1 MSAYERADLLYQSKQ
16 FEKAIEVLREA
27 IGVDPE
33 RPDCF
38 RLMALSLQR
47 LDRFDEAIEAANRA
61 VALEPDYG
69 YNFYVLG
76 HVLRLAGKTGE
87 GRRAIDQSISL
98 DSEFASSFV
107 ERSFLDLAE
116 NHGES
121 ALENADAALALES
134 ENVQALVA
142 RAWALKSCQRYEE
155 SLEAIERALTVDPST
170 LDGHATK
177 GYVLISLR
185 RFPEASES
193 FREALRLRPTSDW
206 AREGL
211 ILSSH
216 SRYPF
221 FSDVSVLV
229 SLAKHPPGLP
239 KSGFLALM
247 ILPFYIPV
255 MIFAY
260 TGRHVGP
267 VFLNLAMRADPLAAG
282 VLTRE
287 EILEADILGTWMVL
301 SCLGTGALLIADPLA
316 PWLMPAVT
324 IFYLVPLLIPYIF
337 QAREGKA
344 LTYTLAS
351 ICMATGLASLAL
363 SFFPPD
369 VLANQR
375 APFAMQD
382 LSLVI
387 LFFFFIFV
395 YCIRLL
401 SSFFSSLF
409 HSFRPGS

>member
-1 MSAYERADLLYQSKQ
+1 MSAYDRADLLYQSKQ
-16 FEKAIEVLREA
+16 FEKSIEVLREA
-27 IGVDPE
+27 ISLDPDSS
-33 RPDCF
+33 DCY
-38 RLMALSLQR
+38 RLLALSLQR

-87 GRRAIDQSISL
+87 GRRAIDQAINL
-98 DSEFASSFV
+98 DSQFASSFV
-107 ERSFLDLAE
+107 ERSFLDLSE

-121 ALENADAALALES
+121 ALENADAALALEPQ
-134 ENVQALVA
+134 NVQALVA
-142 RAWALKSCQRYEE
+142 RAWALKCCRRYEE
-155 SLEAIERALTVDPST
+155 SLDAIERALALDPST

-206 AREGL
+206 ARDGL
-211 ILSSH
+211 ILSNH

-221 FSDVSVLV
+221 FTDVCVLV
-229 SLAKHPPGLP
+229 SLVRNPPVFPG
-239 KSGFLALM
+239 SGFLAFLL
-247 ILPFYIPV
+247 LPVYIPV

-260 TGRHVGP
+260 AGTHVGP

-287 EILEADILGTWMVL
+287 EILEADILGAWMVL

-324 IFYLVPLLIPYIF
+324 IFYLVPILIPYILK
-337 QAREGKA
+337 ASHGKP
-344 LTYTLAS
+344 LTFSLAS
-351 ICMATGLASLAL
+351 ACIGTGLASLAL

-369 VLANQR
+369 VLQNQK
-375 APFAMQD
+375 APFSMQD
-382 LSLVI
+382 LSLMI
-387 LFFFFIFV
+387 LFLFFIFV
-395 YCIRLL
+395 YAIRVL
-401 SSFFSSLF
+401 STFLYSLR
-409 HSFRPGS
+409 SGS